1 MDYIIVVEGAPDVLR
16 MQSIGYDNTVAA
28 LGTSW
33 TDNQFEQLKKYTTS
47 LCFIPDSD
55 ITEGKSYGPGFEAV
69 MANGAAA
76 IRKGFHTTVREL
88 PFLKVPATDKE
99 LTSEV
104 LEVKYTK
111 NDADSFIRFSEDY
124 TSLMEKHF
132 IIWLAQ
138 KRFLVAS
145 SLVEERKCVAEIA
158 DLLRYIKD
166 QLVFDQCIDQL
177 AKLHGKVKLWRDAV
191 VQARGEARKKNDLPS
206 SMNDLQRE
214 AELLRQFG
222 LYVRENCYYAIGEE
236 DEDSMRISN
245 FIMEPLFHIE
255 DESNGTRIFR
265 MRNIYNVCRVIELKE
280 SELCS
285 LSNFQQKAGSLG
297 NYVWLAKI
305 DKLNVS
311 RNTSI
316 PRPTRRNTS
325 EN

>member
-1 MDYIIVVEGAPDVLR
+1 
-16 MQSIGYDNTVAA
+16 
-28 LGTSW
+28 
-33 TDNQFEQLKKYTTS
+33 
-47 LCFIPDSD
+47 
-55 ITEGKSYGPGFEAV
+55 

-99 LTSEV
+99 LASEV
-104 LEVKYTK
+104 SEVKYTK

-222 LYVRENCYYAIGEE
+222 LFVRENCYYAIGEE

-245 FIMEPLFHIE
+245 FIMEPCLLYTSPSPR
-255 DESNGTRIFR
+255 DTR
-265 MRNIYNVCRVIELKE
+265 
-280 SELCS
+280 
-285 LSNFQQKAGSLG
+285 
-297 NYVWLAKI
+297 
-305 DKLNVS
+305 
-311 RNTSI
+311 
-316 PRPTRRNTS
+316 
-325 EN
+325 